1 VFMGKLDADRVD
13 AVLTHPLHQVNCRAL
28 ADLIVELHATRTF
41 ADLCTGTCFSTS
53 TSSRSTNTRSTVF
66 RSNSPHPGSSRW
78 PRLTPRP
85 SVRVDGDHDAIE
97 RRLCISVRF
106 SST

>member
-1 VFMGKLDADRVD
+1 
-13 AVLTHPLHQVNCRAL
+13 
-28 ADLIVELHATRTF
+28 
-41 ADLCTGTCFSTS
+41 
-53 TSSRSTNTRSTVF
+53 
-66 RSNSPHPGSSRW
+66 
-78 PRLTPRP
+78 LTPRP